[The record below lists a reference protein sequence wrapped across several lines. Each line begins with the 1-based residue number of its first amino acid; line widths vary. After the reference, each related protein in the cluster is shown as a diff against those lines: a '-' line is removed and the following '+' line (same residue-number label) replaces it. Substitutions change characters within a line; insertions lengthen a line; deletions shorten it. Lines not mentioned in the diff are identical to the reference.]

1 MKVLNSAVVA
11 FTLLVANGALADGV
25 NQRQG
30 APPATKAKVNR
41 LLASA
46 YAQGGVRDNTTVRR
60 GGDAAAILE
69 IGTTTTGGRG
79 GSSSTPREQTIVTG
93 DNTVIC
99 LHCRG
104 GN

>member
-1 MKVLNSAVVA
+1 MKVLNSAIVA
-11 FTLLVANGALADGV
+11 LALLVADGALADGV

-30 APPATKAKVNR
+30 AAPATKAKVNR

-46 YAQGGVRDNTTVRR
+46 HAQGGVKDNTTVQR
-60 GGDAAAILE
+60 GGDAAATLN
-69 IGTTTTGGRG
+69 IGTTTGGRA
-79 GSSSTPREQTIVTG
+79 GSSRREQTIVTG

-104 GN
+104 GH

>member
-1 MKVLNSAVVA
+1 MKMIGLAVLAVAV
-11 FTLLVANGALADGV
+11 LVADGAWADGV

-30 APPATKAKVNR
+30 AAPATKAKVNR
-41 LLASA
+41 QLASA
-46 YAQGGVRDNTTVRR
+46 YAQGGVKDNITVRR

-69 IGTTTTGGRG
+69 IGTQTVTGRG

-104 GN
+104 GH